1 MENEKIITV
10 NGIEVHLYKWK
21 LRKIMHNQNI
31 IIPLVKDPLINGM
44 AFADAGDEDTLIL
57 SVIEGVLTSLEGLDF
72 EKLAEKLLDGV
83 HYRDI
88 SKSAQLQL
96 ATIEKLEESG
106 FGLSDII
113 AISVAVIKFNYGDF
127 LKKDL
132 LDSLMKII
140 SD

>member
-1 MENEKIITV
+1 MENEKTITIHEIPV
-10 NGIEVHLYKWK
+10 TLYKWN
-21 LRKIMHNQNI
+21 LRKVMHNQNI
-31 IIPLVKDPLINGM
+31 IVPLIKDPLINGM
-44 AFADAGDEDTLIL
+44 AFAESGDEDTLIL

-83 HYRDI
+83 YYRDI
-88 SKSAQLQL
+88 SKSAQLQPV
-96 ATIEKLEESG
+96 TIEKLEESG
-106 FGLSDII
+106 FGLSDVM
-113 AISVAVIKFNYGDF
+113 AICVAVIKFNYGDF